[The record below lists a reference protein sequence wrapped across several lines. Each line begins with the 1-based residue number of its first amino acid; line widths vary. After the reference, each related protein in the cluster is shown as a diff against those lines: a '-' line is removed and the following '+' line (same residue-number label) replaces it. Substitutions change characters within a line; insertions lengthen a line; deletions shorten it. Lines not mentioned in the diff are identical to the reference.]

1 MFLDTRLCMKREIKA
16 KIVPRYICSL
26 EDLGAKTPPIK
37 TMHGIQEH
45 MTGLTELE
53 VDNVMDVTR

>member
-1 MFLDTRLCMKREIKA
+1 MKREIKA